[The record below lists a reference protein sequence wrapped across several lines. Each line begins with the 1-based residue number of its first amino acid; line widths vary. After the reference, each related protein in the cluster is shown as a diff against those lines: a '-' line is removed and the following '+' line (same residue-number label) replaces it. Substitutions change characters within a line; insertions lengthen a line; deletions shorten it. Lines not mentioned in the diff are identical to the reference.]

1 MNLEGEATPVSEC
14 EGRDRREAPVV
25 SSCSVSI
32 FGADADVGG
41 KETTDCGRGLAIR
54 RVLGRTPRHEGVTT
68 TEGGVSS
75 SLWSFGRFGGSRAT
89 RHSKRSVFVVSR
101 RRVATC

>member
-1 MNLEGEATPVSEC
+1 VSKY
-14 EGRDRREAPVV
+14 EGRDRVEAPVV

-41 KETTDCGRGLAIR
+41 KETADYGRGFAIR
-54 RVLGRTPRHEGVTT
+54 RVLGRTQRHEGVTT

-75 SLWSFGRFGGSRAT
+75 SLRSVGRFGGSRAT
-89 RHSKRSVFVVSR
+89 RHSKRSVFVMSR
-101 RRVATC
+101 LKMATC